1 MPRMDFK
8 TVFTRVESITNVT
21 SERDL
26 IKDAIQWG
34 LDELT
39 SHNLGYLTTE
49 SFFTTI
55 APYTT
60 GTVDAT
66 NGSTTISGTNTVFI
80 AAMVGRKIR
89 IDDNEAYYRIAAR
102 VSDTDITLEA
112 PYQGDTVTG
121 KTFSL
126 YKDEY
131 KLAPDVDVYKV
142 LRNIEDNISLVSG
155 EISGFDLFHPSP
167 KSEGRPRFELFIG
180 TALDEDTTGT
190 LAGTVGLKVFTG
202 TNTTWTD
209 VEGLEN
215 GTRMTV
221 GTNTYTV
228 KSVDSDTQITIYE
241 LIVVTVSSQAFTIHL
256 DNPTVQISDIPD
268 SAENIYYRYQ
278 RIPFPLIGDTDIP
291 DLPEKYHK
299 LLVTHGC
306 VWAWL
311 TKDKQESSIQLII
324 FNAGKEA
331 MWARIGNIASARI
344 YRRRSMDDRGFNFRG
359 PPRPPSEYGF
369 PLEI

>member
-1 MPRMDFK
+1 MPRMNFS
-8 TVFTRVESITNVT
+8 TIFTRVEDITNVT
-21 SERDL
+21 SQRNL

-55 APYTT
+55 APVTA
-60 GTVDAT
+60 GTVAIT
-66 NGSTTISGTNTVFI
+66 NGSTSVAGTSTSFT
-80 AAMVGRKIR
+80 AAMVGSKIR
-89 IDDNEAYYRIAAR
+89 VNDQEAYYRIA
-102 VSDTDITLEA
+102 SFTNSTTITLEA
-112 PYQGDTVTG
+112 PYQGDDVTIA
-121 KTFSL
+121 TYSI

-142 LRNIEDNISLVSG
+142 LRNVEDNISLVSG

-167 KSEGRPRFELFIG
+167 KSEGTPRFELFVG
-180 TALDEDTTGT
+180 TLLDEDTTGT
-190 LAGTVGLKVFTG
+190 LAGTVGLSVLTG
-202 TNTTWTD
+202 TSTTWTT

-215 GTRMTV
+215 GTRITIA
-221 GTNTYTV
+221 TNSYTV

-241 LIVVTVSSQAFTIHL
+241 NLAVTISSQAFTLHL
-256 DNPTVQISDIPD
+256 DNPVVQISDIPD

-278 RIPFPLIGDTDIP
+278 RVPFPLIGDQDLP
-291 DLPEKYHK
+291 DLPEKYNN
-299 LLVTHGC
+299 LLVTYGC
-306 VWAWL
+306 AWAWL
-311 TKDKQESSIQLII
+311 TKDKEESFRQFSI
-324 FNAGKEA
+324 FNSGKNA
-331 MWARIGNIASARI
+331 MWARVGNISSSVI

-369 PLEI
+369 PLEL